1 LIFSIVDF
9 LGRRIILFVQQTG
22 SIFLMVLKAGKY
34 LGSIWHSRKLVVSQM
49 MEIGVRSIPLVLF
62 VGIFA
67 GAVASVQTAYQLK
80 GYISYNYLGAATSVA
95 IFIELGPVLTALVI
109 AGRIGASI
117 AAEIGTM
124 KVTEQL
130 DALESLAI
138 DPIRY
143 LAMPR
148 IFSGFVM
155 IPILTILADAIG
167 IFGAY
172 AVAGINLDLAPE
184 LFFGS
189 VKDFFSLLNV
199 FSGLIKAFFFGGITA
214 IIGCYVGFNTS
225 GGAEGVGKATIQ
237 AFVLSSALILFNDY
251 LLSVLLF

>member
-1 LIFSIVDF
+1 MINFVSR
-9 LGRRIILFVQQTG
+9 LGRTTIAFVNETG
-22 SIFLMVLKAGKY
+22 SVFLMVIKVARY
-34 LGSIWHSRKLVVSQM
+34 LLQIWKNRRLVYDQM
-49 MEIGVRSIPLVLF
+49 MVIGVQSIPLVLF
-62 VGIFA
+62 VGVFA

-109 AGRIGASI
+109 AGRVGASI

-138 DPIRY
+138 DPLRY

-148 IFSGFVM
+148 IFSGFFM
-155 IPILTILADAIG
+155 IPMLTILADFIG

-172 AVAGINLDLAPE
+172 GVAYLNLNLAPE
-184 LFFGS
+184 IFFGS
-189 VKDFFSLLNV
+189 VKEFFSLLNV
-199 FSGLIKAFFFGGITA
+199 FSGLIKAFFFGGTTA

-225 GGAEGVGKATIQ
+225 GGAEGVGQATIR
-237 AFVLSSALILFNDY
+237 AFVLSSALILLNDY
-251 LLSVLLF
+251 LLSVILF

>member
-1 LIFSIVDF
+1 MTYFITA
-9 LGRRIILFVQQTG
+9 LGRRTISFVEEAGSVFILVYKSLGYLKQLW
-22 SIFLMVLKAGKY
+22 SSRRLVL
-34 LGSIWHSRKLVVSQM
+34 HQM
-49 MEIGVRSIPLVLF
+49 LEIGVNSIPLVLF
-62 VGIFA
+62 VGVFA

-109 AGRIGASI
+109 AGRVGASI

-124 KVTEQL
+124 KVTEQI

-155 IPILTILADAIG
+155 IPLLTVFADFIG
-167 IFGAY
+167 IMGAY
-172 AVAGINLDLAPE
+172 VVAFINLDLPPE
-184 LFFGS
+184 TFFGS
-189 VKDFFSLLNV
+189 VKEFFSLLNV
-199 FSGLIKAFFFGGITA
+199 MSGLIKALFFGGITA
-214 IIGCYVGFNTS
+214 IIGCYVGFATD
-225 GGAEGVGKATIQ
+225 GGAEGVGKSTIR
-237 AFVLSSALILFNDY
+237 AFVLSSAMILLNDY
-251 LLSVLLF
+251 ILSVLLF

>member
-1 LIFSIVDF
+1 MIDLVANI
-9 LGRRIILFVQQTG
+9 GRNTVVFIQQTG
-22 SIFLMVLKAGKY
+22 SVFIMLGRALSY
-34 LGSIWHSRKLVVSQM
+34 LTQIWQNRRLVFDQM
-49 MEIGVRSIPLVLF
+49 HEIGVNSVPLVLF

-80 GYISYNYLGAATSVA
+80 GYISYNFLGAATSVA

-109 AGRIGASI
+109 AGRVGASI

-155 IPILTILADAIG
+155 IPILTILADFVG
-167 IFGAY
+167 VLGAY
-172 AVAGINLDLAPE
+172 FVAYINLDLPPE
-184 LFFGS
+184 VFFDS
-189 VKDFFSLLNV
+189 VKDFFSILNV
-199 FSGLIKAFFFGGITA
+199 MSGLIKAFVFGGITA
-214 IIGCYVGFNTS
+214 IIGCYVGFNTQ
-225 GGAEGVGKATIQ
+225 GGAEGVGQATIR
-237 AFVLSSALILFNDY
+237 AFVISSALILLNDY
-251 LLSVLLF
+251 ILSVILF

>member
-1 LIFSIVDF
+1 MTNLVSS
-9 LGRRIILFVQQTG
+9 LGRITIAFILETG
-22 SIFLMVLKAGKY
+22 SVFIMVGKVARY
-34 LGSIWHSRKLVVSQM
+34 LLQIWKNRRLVVEQM
-49 MEIGVRSIPLVLF
+49 MVIGVQSIPLVLF
-62 VGIFA
+62 VGVFA
-67 GAVASVQTAYQLK
+67 GAVASIQTAYQLK

-109 AGRIGASI
+109 AGRVGASI

-138 DPIRY
+138 DPLRY

-148 IFSGFVM
+148 IFSGFFM
-155 IPILTILADAIG
+155 IPILTILADFIG
-167 IFGAY
+167 IIGAY
-172 AVAGINLDLAPE
+172 LVAYVNLDLAPE
-184 LFFGS
+184 IFFGS
-189 VKDFFSLLNV
+189 VKEFFSLLNV

-225 GGAEGVGKATIQ
+225 GGAEGVGQSTIR
-237 AFVLSSALILFNDY
+237 AFVLSSALILLNDY
-251 LLSVLLF
+251 LLSVILF

>member
-1 LIFSIVDF
+1 MINFVSR
-9 LGRRIILFVQQTG
+9 LGRTTIAFVNETG
-22 SIFLMVLKAGKY
+22 SVFLMVIKVTRY
-34 LGSIWHSRKLVVSQM
+34 LLQIWKNRRLVYDQM
-49 MEIGVRSIPLVLF
+49 MVIGVQSIPLVLF
-62 VGIFA
+62 VGVFA

-109 AGRIGASI
+109 AGRVGASI

-138 DPIRY
+138 DPLRY

-148 IFSGFVM
+148 IFSGFIM
-155 IPILTILADAIG
+155 IPMLTILADFIG

-172 AVAGINLDLAPE
+172 GVAYLNLNLAPE
-184 LFFGS
+184 IFFGS
-189 VKDFFSLLNV
+189 VKEFFSLLNV
-199 FSGLIKAFFFGGITA
+199 FSGLIKAFFFGGTTA
-214 IIGCYVGFNTS
+214 IIGCYVGFSTS
-225 GGAEGVGKATIQ
+225 GGAEGVGQATIR
-237 AFVLSSALILFNDY
+237 AFVLSSALILLNDY
-251 LLSVLLF
+251 LLSVILF